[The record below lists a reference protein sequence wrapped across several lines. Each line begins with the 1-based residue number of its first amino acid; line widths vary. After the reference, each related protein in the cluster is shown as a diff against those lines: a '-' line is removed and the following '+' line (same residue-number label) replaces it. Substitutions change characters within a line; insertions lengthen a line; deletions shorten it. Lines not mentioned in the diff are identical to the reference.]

1 MKKKKKVSIFR
12 VFKDVDKTL
21 MIVSIVMFGFGLLNI
36 ATASSSEAVT
46 RYNQDLLHYF
56 NRQFIILILS
66 IIPFIYIINT
76 PTKKFK
82 NYAIVAFFAI
92 TSILIYLLLYGV
104 AHKGA
109 IAWINILGFTFQ
121 PSEFAK
127 PIIIVSLAIIF
138 EMTRKIFK
146 TGTKESKTTAF
157 GLVLFVGMFIPVLL
171 FLQKDLGTSVI
182 IVFIF
187 AIMFLVSPILRKDKL
202 KFIAFLSGAG
212 ITLLI
217 LFSLILPD
225 GLLTDAQSQ
234 RFDFIDPCSKYETS
248 GYQTCNAFIAINDG
262 GIFGLGIGRSKQ
274 KYSYLS
280 EPHTDSIF
288 AIVAEEYGFIRSTL
302 VFVGY
307 AIILKRIFDISSK
320 ATNDKGRY
328 MALGVGVYIF
338 IHIFLNLGGLFAI
351 MPLTGVPL
359 PFLTYG
365 GSYAI
370 SLCVALAIVQ
380 RVHIETKNQI
390 LKI

>member
-1 MKKKKKVSIFR
+1 MKKKKKISIFR
-12 VFKDVDKTL
+12 AFKDVDKTL
-21 MIVSIVMFGFGLLNI
+21 MIVSIIMFVFGLLNI

-66 IIPFIYIINT
+66 TIPFIYIINT

-82 NYAIVAFFAI
+82 NYAIVAFLSI
-92 TSILIYLLLYGV
+92 TAILIYLLLYGV

-109 IAWINILGFTFQ
+109 IAWITILGFTFQ

-138 EMTRKIFK
+138 EMSRKLFK
-146 TGTKESKTTAF
+146 TNNEDAKITVF
-157 GLVLFVGMFIPVLL
+157 GLMMFVGMFIPFLL
-171 FLQKDLGTSVI
+171 IFQRDMGTAFIIMVI
-182 IVFIF
+182 FGVMFIT
-187 AIMFLVSPILRKDKL
+187 SPILLKDKL
-202 KFIAFLSGAG
+202 KYTGFSLAIFVVFIA
-212 ITLLI
+212 I
-217 LFSLILPD
+217 FSLISSD
-225 GLLTDAQSQ
+225 GLITKAQLQ
-234 RFDFIDPCSKYETS
+234 RIDFIDPCSKYETS

-262 GIFGLGIGRSKQ
+262 GLFGLGIGRSKQ

-288 AIVAEEYGFIRSTL
+288 AIVAEEYGFIRTTL

-320 ATNDKGRY
+320 AINDKGRY

-338 IHIFLNLGGLFAI
+338 VHLFLNLGGLLAI
-351 MPLTGVPL
+351 IPLTGVPL

-370 SLCVALAIVQ
+370 SLCVSLAIVQ
-380 RVHIETKNQI
+380 RVHIETKNRV